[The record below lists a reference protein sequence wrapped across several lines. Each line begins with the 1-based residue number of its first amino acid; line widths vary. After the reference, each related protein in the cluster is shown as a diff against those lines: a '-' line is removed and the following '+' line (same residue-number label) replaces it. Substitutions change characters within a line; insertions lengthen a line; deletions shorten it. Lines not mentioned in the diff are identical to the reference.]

1 MPRMRRTLSSL
12 IHAPFAGLRVSALDN
27 AGDAVLVCRLL
38 ACAPMKQARSFLPLW
53 ALQFVIGMFA
63 VLLAVGLFAA
73 LVGSVV
79 RGPQTFFDEVGKT
92 VARIAPQPQADVR
105 SDAALKAV
113 IKALPDGRLRVAS
126 VVADQDRVVFTV
138 TADRAA
144 VKAAV
149 QSGDELRLSRTTG
162 EIEIVPTG
170 LPGLVDRLQQAIEDL
185 RRSWFGK

>member
-1 MPRMRRTLSSL
+1 MKR
-12 IHAPFAGLRVSALDN
+12 AGT
-27 AGDAVLVCRLL
+27 
-38 ACAPMKQARSFLPLW
+38 FLPIW

-73 LVGSVV
+73 LIGSVV
-79 RGPQTFFDEVGKT
+79 KGPQNFFDEVGRT
-92 VARIAPQPQADVR
+92 VARVAPQPQADMR
-105 SDAALKAV
+105 SDADLKAV

-149 QSGDELRLSRTTG
+149 QSGDELRVSRTTG
-162 EIEIVPTG
+162 EVEIAPTG
-170 LPGLVDRLQQAIEDL
+170 IPGLVDRLQRAIEDL

>member
-1 MPRMRRTLSSL
+1 MKR
-12 IHAPFAGLRVSALDN
+12 AGT
-27 AGDAVLVCRLL
+27 
-38 ACAPMKQARSFLPLW
+38 FLPIW

-73 LVGSVV
+73 LIGSVV
-79 RGPQTFFDEVGKT
+79 RGPQNFFDEVGKT
-92 VARIAPQPQADVR
+92 VARVAPQPQADIR
-105 SDAALKAV
+105 SDADLKAV

-149 QSGDELRLSRTTG
+149 QSGDELRVSRTTG
-162 EIEIVPTG
+162 EVEIVPTG
-170 LPGLVDRLQQAIEDL
+170 IPGLVDRLQQAIEDL

>member
-1 MPRMRRTLSSL
+1 MKR
-12 IHAPFAGLRVSALDN
+12 AGT
-27 AGDAVLVCRLL
+27 
-38 ACAPMKQARSFLPLW
+38 FLPIW

-73 LVGSVV
+73 LIGSVV
-79 RGPQTFFDEVGKT
+79 KGPQNFFDEVGRT
-92 VARIAPQPQADVR
+92 VARVAPQPQADVR
-105 SDAALKAV
+105 SDADLKAV

-149 QSGDELRLSRTTG
+149 QSGDELRVSRTTG
-162 EIEIVPTG
+162 EVEIVPTG
-170 LPGLVDRLQQAIEDL
+170 IPGLVDRLQQAIEDL
-185 RRSWFGK
+185 RKSWFGK

>member
-1 MPRMRRTLSSL
+1 VKR
-12 IHAPFAGLRVSALDN
+12 AGA
-27 AGDAVLVCRLL
+27 
-38 ACAPMKQARSFLPLW
+38 FLPIW

-73 LVGSVV
+73 LIGSVV
-79 RGPQTFFDEVGKT
+79 KGPQNFFDEVGRT
-92 VARIAPQPQADVR
+92 VARVAPQPQADIR
-105 SDAALKAV
+105 SDADLKAV

-149 QSGDELRLSRTTG
+149 QSGDELRVSRTTG
-162 EIEIVPTG
+162 EVEIAPTG
-170 LPGLVDRLQQAIEDL
+170 IPGLVDRLQQAIEDL
-185 RRSWFGK
+185 RKSWFGK

>member
-1 MPRMRRTLSSL
+1 VKR
-12 IHAPFAGLRVSALDN
+12 AGT
-27 AGDAVLVCRLL
+27 
-38 ACAPMKQARSFLPLW
+38 FLPIW

-79 RGPQTFFDEVGKT
+79 RGPQTFFDEIGKT
-92 VARIAPQPQADVR
+92 VARVAPQPQADVR

-126 VVADQDRVVFTV
+126 VVAEQDRVVFTV

-170 LPGLVDRLQQAIEDL
+170 LPGLVDRLQQAIEEL

>member
-1 MPRMRRTLSSL
+1 M
-12 IHAPFAGLRVSALDN
+12 
-27 AGDAVLVCRLL
+27 
-38 ACAPMKQARSFLPLW
+38 FLPLW

-73 LVGSVV
+73 LIGSVV

-92 VARIAPQPQADVR
+92 VSRIAPQPQADIR
-105 SDAALKAV
+105 SDADLKAV

-126 VVADQDRVVFTV
+126 VIADQDRVVFTV

-144 VKAAV
+144 VRAAV
-149 QSGDELRLSRTTG
+149 QPGDELRISRSTG
-162 EIEIVPTG
+162 EVEIAPTG
-170 LPGLVDRLQQAIEDL
+170 IPGLVDRLQKAIEDL

>member
-1 MPRMRRTLSSL
+1 VKR
-12 IHAPFAGLRVSALDN
+12 AGA
-27 AGDAVLVCRLL
+27 
-38 ACAPMKQARSFLPLW
+38 FLPIW

-73 LVGSVV
+73 VIGSVV

-92 VARIAPQPQADVR
+92 VARIAPQPKADIR
-105 SDAALKAV
+105 SDADLKAV

-126 VVADQDRVVFTV
+126 IITEQDRVVFTV

-149 QSGDELRLSRTTG
+149 QPGDELRISRTG
-162 EIEIVPTG
+162 DVEIAPTG
-170 LPGLVDRLQQAIEDL
+170 IPGLVDRIQQAIDDL

>member
-1 MPRMRRTLSSL
+1 MKR
-12 IHAPFAGLRVSALDN
+12 AGA
-27 AGDAVLVCRLL
+27 
-38 ACAPMKQARSFLPLW
+38 FLPIW

-73 LVGSVV
+73 VIGSVV

-92 VARIAPQPQADVR
+92 VARIAPQPKADIR
-105 SDAALKAV
+105 SDADLKAV

-126 VVADQDRVVFTV
+126 IITEQDRVVFTV

-149 QSGDELRLSRTTG
+149 QPGDELRISRSG
-162 EIEIVPTG
+162 DVEIAPTG
-170 LPGLVDRLQQAIEDL
+170 IPGLVDRLQQAIDDL

>member
-1 MPRMRRTLSSL
+1 VKR
-12 IHAPFAGLRVSALDN
+12 AGA
-27 AGDAVLVCRLL
+27 
-38 ACAPMKQARSFLPLW
+38 FLPMW

-79 RGPQTFFDEVGKT
+79 RGPATFFDEVGRT
-92 VARIAPQPQADVR
+92 VARVAPQPQADVR
-105 SDAALKAV
+105 SDADLKAV

-149 QSGDELRLSRTTG
+149 QSGDELRVSRTTG
-162 EIEIVPTG
+162 EVEIAPTG
-170 LPGLVDRLQQAIEDL
+170 IPGLVDRLQQAIEDL
-185 RRSWFGK
+185 RKSWFGK

>member
-1 MPRMRRTLSSL
+1 MKR
-12 IHAPFAGLRVSALDN
+12 AGA
-27 AGDAVLVCRLL
+27 
-38 ACAPMKQARSFLPLW
+38 FLPIW

-79 RGPQTFFDEVGKT
+79 KGPQNFFDEVGRT
-92 VARIAPQPQADVR
+92 VARVAPQPQADVR
-105 SDAALKAV
+105 SDADLKAV

-149 QSGDELRLSRTTG
+149 QSGDELRVSRTTG
-162 EIEIVPTG
+162 EVEIAPTG
-170 LPGLVDRLQQAIEDL
+170 IPGLVDRLQQAIEDL
-185 RRSWFGK
+185 RKSWFGK

>member
-1 MPRMRRTLSSL
+1 M
-12 IHAPFAGLRVSALDN
+12 
-27 AGDAVLVCRLL
+27 
-38 ACAPMKQARSFLPLW
+38 FLPIW

-73 LVGSVV
+73 LIGSVV
-79 RGPQTFFDEVGKT
+79 KGPQNFFDEVGRT
-92 VARIAPQPQADVR
+92 VARVAPQPQADIR
-105 SDAALKAV
+105 SDADLKAV

-149 QSGDELRLSRTTG
+149 QSGDELRVSRTTG
-162 EIEIVPTG
+162 EVEIAPTG
-170 LPGLVDRLQQAIEDL
+170 IPGLVDRLQQAIEDL
-185 RRSWFGK
+185 RKSWFGK

>member
-1 MPRMRRTLSSL
+1 MHPLASLRHVKRT
-12 IHAPFAGLRVSALDN
+12 GT
-27 AGDAVLVCRLL
+27 
-38 ACAPMKQARSFLPLW
+38 FLPIW

-73 LVGSVV
+73 LIGSVV
-79 RGPQTFFDEVGKT
+79 KGPQNFFDEVGRT
-92 VARIAPQPQADVR
+92 VARVAPQPQADVR
-105 SDAALKAV
+105 SDADLKAV

-149 QSGDELRLSRTTG
+149 QSGDELRVSRTTG
-162 EIEIVPTG
+162 EVEIAPTG
-170 LPGLVDRLQQAIEDL
+170 IPGLVDRLQQAIEDL
-185 RRSWFGK
+185 RKSWFGK

>member
-1 MPRMRRTLSSL
+1 MKR
-12 IHAPFAGLRVSALDN
+12 AGT
-27 AGDAVLVCRLL
+27 
-38 ACAPMKQARSFLPLW
+38 FLPIW

-73 LVGSVV
+73 LIGSVV
-79 RGPQTFFDEVGKT
+79 KGPQNFFDEVGRT
-92 VARIAPQPQADVR
+92 VARVAPQPQADVR
-105 SDAALKAV
+105 SDADLKAV

-149 QSGDELRLSRTTG
+149 QSGDELRVSRTTG
-162 EIEIVPTG
+162 EIEIAPTG
-170 LPGLVDRLQQAIEDL
+170 IPGLVDRLQQAIEDL
-185 RRSWFGK
+185 RSPGSGNNVSAWVT

>member
-1 MPRMRRTLSSL
+1 M
-12 IHAPFAGLRVSALDN
+12 
-27 AGDAVLVCRLL
+27 
-38 ACAPMKQARSFLPLW
+38 FLPIW

-73 LVGSVV
+73 LIGSVV
-79 RGPQTFFDEVGKT
+79 KGPQNFFDEVGRT
-92 VARIAPQPQADVR
+92 VARVAPQPQADMR
-105 SDAALKAV
+105 SDADLKAV

-149 QSGDELRLSRTTG
+149 QSGDELRVSRTTG
-162 EIEIVPTG
+162 EVEIAPTG
-170 LPGLVDRLQQAIEDL
+170 IPGLVDRLQQAIEDL
-185 RRSWFGK
+185 RKSWFGK